1 MEKKSRLSRSLVL
14 GRRSDGRCR
23 YDPDI
28 KRELVEICQ
37 QPGVSVARIALEH
50 GINANLLR
58 QWIQSYREQVNS
70 PPPSPAATLPAF
82 APVLSVT
89 TPKSKPYTHL
99 VELFRQLPLAKT
111 VEDFEAL
118 EPKIA

>member
-58 QWIQSYREQVNS
+58 QWIQSYREQVKL
-70 PPPSPAATLPAF
+70 T
-82 APVLSVT
+82 APKSRGNTTGKFQASCRLSV
-89 TPKSKPYTHL
+89 KILSGNLLL
-99 VELFRQLPLAKT
+99 VSNLLGRFVLGFSLIR
-111 VEDFEAL
+111 
-118 EPKIA
+118 I